1 MYAYH
6 GSCHCGA
13 VKITLR
19 TAKAAEELGA
29 RSCQCT
35 FCKAHGASWT
45 SDPGGRL
52 EITIPGEKLSRYTF
66 GTGTAEFLIC
76 ATCGVVPAVT
86 WKDGEK
92 LLGVVRVNCLEESEL
107 LLANVHPIDFDDETE
122 SKRLERRAR
131 GWTPASVQVLG

>member
-1 MYAYH
+1 VYAYH
-6 GSCHCGA
+6 GSCHCGS

-19 TAKAAEELGA
+19 TSKAADELGA

-52 EITIPGEKLSRYTF
+52 EITVPREKLSRYTF

-76 ATCGVVPAVT
+76 ATCGVVPAVI
-86 WKDGEK
+86 WKDGER
-92 LLGVVRVNCLEESEL
+92 LLGVARVNCLEESEL
-107 LLANVHPIDFDDETE
+107 LLANTRPIDFDNETE

-131 GWTPASVQVLG
+131 GWTPASLQVMG